1 MIGCIALYD
10 FDVTQF
16 KLKEWVE
23 YGEEWMTTLGYPPN
37 TMGIPPSTKYM
48 LYKNG
53 KKKLEKA
60 EYKKEDVTFYGGGE
74 PGTGYPWKLAAY
86 FAEDD
91 KTTYLC
97 FDEETMTFS
106 YDFLEKLLKDLSR
119 FCLLHYGIGFLR
131 EYKYGPDSYVLG
143 VSEGLKMAYQNP
155 EHGEESERI
164 HNWLKQY
171 RYASGTYKTGDL
183 RDVYP
188 FNVLCQ
194 VHLDREVNGQ
204 RFEEWVTASPERG
217 QLKKVTDTLWTWWVE
232 ADHIP
237 AVREAL
243 APSGMILCL

>member
-1 MIGCIALYD
+1 MGKLLLHLKN
-10 FDVTQF
+10 QF
-16 KLKEWVE
+16 L
-23 YGEEWMTTLGYPPN
+23 
-37 TMGIPPSTKYM
+37 
-48 LYKNG
+48 
-53 KKKLEKA
+53 LEK
-60 EYKKEDVTFYGGGE
+60 
-74 PGTGYPWKLAAY
+74 PGVVRVSARSSK
-86 FAEDD
+86 
-91 KTTYLC
+91 
-97 FDEETMTFS
+97 FS
-106 YDFLEKLLKDLSR
+106 RRWAKNP
-119 FCLLHYGIGFLR
+119 
-131 EYKYGPDSYVLG
+131 KYGPDSYVLG